1 MEPNNIFDTFFSIQN
16 PAIIV
21 LVLFAVISV
30 IVFLIKKDFII
41 PLEKK
46 GKKLEDENL
55 KLMALFAEFD
65 PDPILRVDENGIII
79 NMNDPAKDFFI
90 EEHILNQKCDKLIP
104 NYQELKNNPHD
115 IHQEVSINQKYFTIS
130 IRESKHLNFT
140 QIYLHDI
147 THKVEQEIIIK
158 NYQKKL
164 KLLKAK
170 LDDTNE
176 KERERIGSELHD
188 HIGNKISLLKMNLQN
203 YVENPDDNEPEELY
217 RKIDFLS
224 KEVRGISHQMSP
236 KMLKEFGLIS
246 ALRAL
251 VEELT
256 KNSNM
261 TGNVTSINYEKID
274 DLKLKLV
281 IYRIIQE
288 ALNNIIKHSK
298 CSEFEIQL
306 VIEDNFLKVIVSDN
320 GIGCSVEKFK
330 TTDIPT
336 LGLLNMKE
344 RTESLNG
351 IFQFDSVIGEGTTI
365 YLEFYLG
372 S

>member
-1 MEPNNIFDTFFSIQN
+1 MEPKNIFDTFFSIQN

-30 IVFLIKKDFII
+30 VVFLIKKDFIN

-46 GKKLEDENL
+46 SEKLEDENL
-55 KLMALFAEFD
+55 RLMALFAELD

-79 NMNDPAKDFFI
+79 NMNDPAKDFFT
-90 EEHILNQKCDKLIP
+90 EEHILNQKCEKLIP
-104 NYQELKNNPHD
+104 NYEELKNNSHD
-115 IHQEVSINQKYFTIS
+115 IDQEVLINGKYFTVS
-130 IRESKHLNFT
+130 LRENKHLNFA

-147 THKVEQEIIIK
+147 THKIEQEIIIK
-158 NYQKKL
+158 NYQKEL
-164 KLLKAK
+164 KLLKVK
-170 LDDTNE
+170 LDETYE
-176 KERERIGSELHD
+176 KEQEKIGNELHD
-188 HIGNKISLLKMNLQN
+188 HIGNKISLLKMNLQK
-203 YVENPDDNEPEELY
+203 YVENPDENEPDELY

-224 KEVRGISHQMSP
+224 KEIREISHQMSP
-236 KMLKEFGLIS
+236 KMLKEFGLLS

-251 VEELT
+251 VEDLT

-261 TGNVTSINYEKID
+261 NGSVTSINYEKID

-288 ALNNIIKHSK
+288 ALNNIIKHSE
-298 CSEFEIQL
+298 CTEFEIQL
-306 VIEDNFLKVIVSDN
+306 VIEDNFLKVMVSDN
-320 GIGCSVEKFK
+320 GVGCSVEKFK
-330 TTDIPT
+330 TTNIPT

-365 YLEFYLG
+365 YLEFNLG